1 VFKINLPKRAQV
13 ILIDELINPLKDA
26 IDMNAGVTNLSLSGL
41 QITLLDTE
49 EIHFHFDVSGK
60 KLKCSITWQKFL
72 ANQALLQQIK
82 FN

>member
-1 VFKINLPKRAQV
+1 
-13 ILIDELINPLKDA
+13 
-26 IDMNAGVTNLSLSGL
+26 MNAGVTNLSLSGL